1 MPRPSFK
8 PTQEQRKLV
17 KSLAAIGLRQDQICE
32 LLHLRSPKTLRKHFP
47 RELSNGLAE
56 ATATVARAAYDMA
69 VSGRYPAMLLFWLK
83 CQAPSDPLLETQP
96 EVRQPRGSG
105 GMVILGLPHH
115 RGTEEKLDAGA

>member
-8 PTQEQRKLV
+8 PTPEQRKLV

-56 ATATVARAAYDMA
+56 ATATVARAAYEMA

-96 EVRQPRGSG
+96 EARKSRASG
-105 GMVILGLPHH
+105 GMVVLGLP
-115 RGTEEKLDAGA
+115 TEKRTEDKLNAAA

>member
-96 EVRQPRGSG
+96 EVRQPRRSG
-105 GMVILGLPHH
+105 GMVILGLAHDH
-115 RGTEEKLDAGA
+115 GTEDKLDAAA